1 MIAGRVLRYVWAEGL
16 WRSLSSGYSVLWF
29 LLCRKRFKVAGRVVL
44 KGSFRFLGKSRIAL
58 GSLTAG
64 ERIWIEAVT
73 AYGSQRFFPRLLLGR
88 NLRMTDDVRIG
99 CTHRVRIGNDV
110 LLGSHILITDHDHG
124 IYSGDAEAHSS
135 PAEPPARRALTS
147 TGRVVIEDRVH
158 IGSYVTVCKNVRIGR
173 GSVVAAH
180 SVVTGDIPPNSIAAG
195 VPARVISTWNS
206 SEGRWYSAGRAAHG

>member
-1 MIAGRVLRYVWAEGL
+1 MIAGRAFRYLREEGL
-16 WRSLSSGYSVLWF
+16 RRSLSSGYSVLWF

-44 KGSFRFLGKSRIAL
+44 KGSFRFLGKSYIAL
-58 GSLTAG
+58 GSLIAG

-73 AYGSQRFFPRLLLGR
+73 RYGSQRFFPRLLLGR

-99 CTHRVRIGNDV
+99 CTHRVRIGDDV

-124 IYSGDAEAHSS
+124 IYSGEAEPHSL
-135 PAEPPARRALTS
+135 PTEPPALRALTS

-173 GSVVAAH
+173 GAVIGAH
-180 SVVTGDIPPNSIAAG
+180 SVVTGDIPPYSIAAG
-195 VPARVISTWNS
+195 IPARVISTWDS
-206 SEGRWYSAGRAAHG
+206 SEGRWYSAERVARG